1 MQTLG
6 EALARVRP
14 QRADHPEDL
23 ERLVTLEPTVILER
37 RLAIARQQLGAE
49 LARLDP
55 ELELDQ
61 AARPPQ
67 AIRRADDRV
76 ARALADVK
84 LGRRRDLLALAFGC
98 WCLGIGGRELRP
110 AWREGLGF
118 LDVDGAPVEV
128 CAKYCDC
135 PVGARLEAEHAA
147 ALDLALRQ
155 AEAARHGRIWRS
167 VPRELRDVTLDSYPG
182 EDPSQ
187 VRALGLVRK
196 WAAARSPWMLLD
208 GPPGVGKTG
217 LAIAGAR
224 ETGAN
229 WAYVFVPDLLGRLR
243 ATFDQDHATRN
254 LVSEADVLGNVYGV
268 ELLILDDLGVQR
280 STEWTDL
287 VVYQVVYHRE
297 AEGRRTIIT
306 TNQDPAAADAHLGEQ
321 GARVMS
327 RVLGACGLFAVHID
341 GPDLRRR
348 PGTRA

>member
-187 VRALGLVRK
+187 VRALGLVR
-196 WAAARSPWMLLD
+196 RS
-208 GPPGVGKTG
+208 GVGCDG
-217 LAIAGAR
+217 ERPLAVGSPAPRRRAFRDRAGSR
-224 ETGAN
+224 
-229 WAYVFVPDLLGRLR
+229 R
-243 ATFDQDHATRN
+243 ADR
-254 LVSEADVLGNVYGV
+254 
-268 ELLILDDLGVQR
+268 
-280 STEWTDL
+280 
-287 VVYQVVYHRE
+287 
-297 AEGRRTIIT
+297 GRR
-306 TNQDPAAADAHLGEQ
+306 
-321 GARVMS
+321 RV
-327 RVLGACGLFAVHID
+327 RLLLELEPQRDCG
-341 GPDLRRR
+341 R
-348 PGTRA
+348 